1 MKKFNIRLFGR
12 GAWGKCEVS
21 FDQDPTVKMVEDK
34 VAQCLK
40 SGVLRLQI
48 IFELTLGYFSRKAL
62 IRLRF
67 LYLSLSINLKIV
79 LLISYLIPFI
89 LLP

>member
-12 GAWGKCEVS
+12 GAWGECEVS

-40 SGVLRLQI
+40 SGVLRLQRERFYHNVKRLTTTYEEI
-48 IFELTLGYFSRKAL
+48 IDDKKEKQNILGTW
-62 IRLRF
+62 
-67 LYLSLSINLKIV
+67 V
-79 LLISYLIPFI
+79 
-89 LLP
+89 

>member
-34 VAQCLK
+34 VAQCLE
-40 SGVLRLQI
+40 SGVLRLQKERFYLNANRFTTTYEEVLDNKKEKQNI
-48 IFELTLGYFSRKAL
+48 LGTW
-62 IRLRF
+62 
-67 LYLSLSINLKIV
+67 V
-79 LLISYLIPFI
+79 
-89 LLP
+89 

>member
-12 GAWGKCEVS
+12 GAWGRCEVS

-40 SGVLRLQI
+40 SGVLRLQRERFFNNVI
-48 IFELTLGYFSRKAL
+48 RFTTTYEEILDNKKEKENILGTW
-62 IRLRF
+62 
-67 LYLSLSINLKIV
+67 V
-79 LLISYLIPFI
+79 
-89 LLP
+89 